1 MTKYPLLFT
10 FRDKI
15 EGRDFVAEVVAHGRV
30 LAVEEQEGWWLYGVQ
45 PGDLAESGTTA
56 QEAVAAFRKTF
67 TEILLDIVTSV
78 TDVSALRD
86 EVQRWFAAVNEPTER
101 EWREAVEEVRAGR
114 VTAELQKESA
124 ESPRWVEVV
133 LLKKAAQPLALDPPM
148 ALAA

>member
-15 EGRDFVAEVVAHGRV
+15 GGRDFVAEVVAHGRV

-67 TEILLDIVTSV
+67 TEILLDIATSV
-78 TDVSALRD
+78 TDFSSLRD

-101 EWREAVEEVRAGR
+101 EWREAVEEMGGSG
-114 VTAELQKESA
+114 SA
-124 ESPRWVEVV
+124 EEGST
-133 LLKKAAQPLALDPPM
+133 AAGA
-148 ALAA
+148 

>member
-15 EGRDFVAEVVAHGRV
+15 GGRDFVAEVVAHGRV